1 MTRPEDEFREF
12 VGGFADPLSRLAFLL
27 TAGTDIDAAELTNDA
42 LASVRRQWREA
53 ETTGAPE
60 TQAVE
65 ALVVALPHR
74 RKRGSGPVAAP
85 DDARGIESADD
96 GRVAAQVTPM
106 ARQVGAADDSA
117 AALLTPLAGSVAG
130 QVDSRAAA
138 EIDIEVLRD
147 AVWTAWITLAP
158 RLRVPLVFADASVAS
173 RRLAGIDVP
182 ESFASSRRQ
191 EVVADDAMRSL
202 RARVVS
208 DLPARAGAEALSDRQ
223 LVDVL
228 DDTLRARA
236 GGLSAPIDPYPLVL
250 ERLGHQR
257 RRALTAVAAVVVVL
271 AAAVTVAV
279 RVSTPDKSVATDA
292 AAAASR
298 SGFLPAPQVVPS
310 AAGATASALSGQG
323 PFAAPPGR
331 VVEPVL
337 VVPWLTRGTAARDS
351 ELIANLKSYF
361 MAVHT
366 DAIGQTQ
373 VLLAT
378 DTPAFR
384 IAYVTANSSN
394 GVIQSW
400 FYGPVGS
407 DTLIEGATSYGG
419 SLLPDS
425 VLADGLVDSSGH
437 DEFVV
442 IGPPDTTGMQLAD
455 FDFSKPAG
463 PGFEPLPYQNG
474 IAVKQLGAGSS
485 ASTLVLDVS
494 VGTAR
499 FELKNL
505 PDINLVPRFD
515 GSIIRN
521 GPPSSAP
528 LPTPGVERGKP
539 DPTLVTEALQDAA
552 AWEKSSPSVPAHP
565 VVVWGGTDAA
575 GTKLVALRVKTQVVD
590 LIVLEWSG
598 DAPGLHG
605 EILIHST
612 APDVPVAFAY
622 RALDGTRIGVVGSA
636 GAKRAVL
643 TYNGKVSKS
652 VALDATGFAS
662 FPVTNPSPPPS
673 NDAASDLEIVA
684 SVQLFDAGGH
694 LLSTVPEPPSA

>member
-12 VGGFADPLSRLAFLL
+12 VGGFADPLLRLAFLL

-74 RKRGSGPVAAP
+74 RKGGSRPIAAP
-85 DDARGIESADD
+85 DDARGLESPDD
-96 GRVAAQVTPM
+96 ARVAAQVTT
-106 ARQVGAADDSA
+106 QVGAPDDSA
-117 AALLTPLAGSVAG
+117 AAPLNSQVDSR
-130 QVDSRAAA
+130 VDSRAAA
-138 EIDIEVLRD
+138 EIDAEVLRD
-147 AVWTAWITLAP
+147 AVWTAWITLTP

-182 ESFASSRRQ
+182 ESFASLRRQ

-208 DLPARAGAEALSDRQ
+208 DLPARAGAEALSERQ

-228 DDTLRARA
+228 DDTLRERA

-257 RRALTAVAAVVVVL
+257 RRALTAVAVVVVVL

-279 RVSTPDKSVATDA
+279 RVSTPDKVVATDA

-298 SGFLPAPQVVPS
+298 SGFLPVPQLVPS
-310 AAGATASALSGQG
+310 AAAAPASALSGQG
-323 PFAAPPGR
+323 PFAQPPGR
-331 VVEPVL
+331 SIGPIM
-337 VVPWLTRGTAARDS
+337 VVPWLPRGTAVGDAI
-351 ELIANLKSYF
+351 LVANLKSYF
-361 MAVHT
+361 ATVHT
-366 DAIGQTQ
+366 DATGQIQ

-384 IAYVTANSSN
+384 IAYVTANSPN

-407 DTLIEGATSYGG
+407 ENLIEGATSYGG

-425 VLADGLVDSSGH
+425 VLADGLVDSSGRV
-437 DEFVV
+437 EFVV
-442 IGPPDTTGMQLAD
+442 IGPPDATGMQLAD

-474 IAVKQLGAGSS
+474 IALKQLAAGSS

-505 PDINLVPRFD
+505 PDIDLLPRFA
-515 GSIIRN
+515 GSITSN
-521 GPPSSAP
+521 GPPAATP
-528 LPTPGVERGKP
+528 LPTPSVERGVP
-539 DPTLVTEALQDAA
+539 DPTLVTEALQVAA
-552 AWEKSSPSVPAHP
+552 TWEKPSPSIAAHP
-565 VVVWGGTDAA
+565 VVLWGGTDAA
-575 GTKLVALRVKTQVVD
+575 GTRLVVLRVDTQVVD

-612 APDVPVAFAY
+612 APEVPVAFAY
-622 RALDGTRIGVVGSA
+622 RALDGTRIGVIGSH
-636 GAKRAVL
+636 GAVRAVL
-643 TYNGKVSKS
+643 HFDGKVSAP
-652 VALDATGFAS
+652 VTLDGGFAS
-662 FPVTNPSPPPS
+662 FRVTNPSPPPS
-673 NDAASDLEIVA
+673 NDGASDLDFVA
-684 SVQLFDAGGH
+684 SVELLDATGRVIA
-694 LLSTVPEPPSA
+694 TVPEPPSV

>member
-74 RKRGSGPVAAP
+74 RKRGSRPVAAP
-85 DDARGIESADD
+85 VPPVAVPVAVPVA
-96 GRVAAQVTPM
+96 GR
-106 ARQVGAADDSA
+106 
-117 AALLTPLAGSVAG
+117 VAG
-130 QVDSRAAA
+130 QVDSGAGA
-138 EIDIEVLRD
+138 EIDIDVLRD
-147 AVWTAWITLAP
+147 AVWTAWITLIP

-208 DLPARAGAEALSDRQ
+208 DLPAGAEALSDGQ

-257 RRALTAVAAVVVVL
+257 RRALTAVAVVVVVL
-271 AAAVTVAV
+271 AGAVTVAA

-323 PFAAPPGR
+323 PFAAAPGHL
-331 VVEPVL
+331 VEPVL
-337 VVPWLTRGTAARDS
+337 VVPWLTRGSAAGDAA
-351 ELIANLKSYF
+351 LIANLKSYF

-407 DTLIEGATSYGG
+407 DNLIEGATSYGG

-463 PGFEPLPYQNG
+463 PGFEPLSYQNG
-474 IAVKQLGAGSS
+474 IALKQLGAGSS

-539 DPTLVTEALQDAA
+539 DPTLVTEALQDAS
-552 AWEKSSPSVPAHP
+552 AWETSSPSVPAHP

-643 TYNGKVSKS
+643 TYNGKVSKP

-694 LLSTVPEPPSA
+694 LLSTVPEPPSV